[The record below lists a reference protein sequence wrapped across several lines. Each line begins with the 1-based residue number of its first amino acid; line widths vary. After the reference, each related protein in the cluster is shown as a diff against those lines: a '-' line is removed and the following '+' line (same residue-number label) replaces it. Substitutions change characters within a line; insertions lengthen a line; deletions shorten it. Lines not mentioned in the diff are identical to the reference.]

1 MKKNKGFTL
10 IELIATIV
18 ILGLVATIG
27 SYAISTTIKN
37 SKEKNYELLI
47 ANIESAAEMYYQDCK
62 YVSMCTFQNPGSSE
76 YLQVSLN
83 TLLANGFL
91 TSNKTKSQSGK
102 LYNPKTDD
110 EISECTIIIQKTT
123 NNNGLTTIKVTRV
136 SETARDEYQNK
147 NVECPNY
154 TN

>member
-37 SKEKNYELLI
+37 SKEKNCELLI
-47 ANIESAAEMYYQDCK
+47 ANIKTAAEMYYQDCK
-62 YVSMCTFQNPGSSE
+62 YITGPTGACTFNNNELS
-76 YLQVSLN
+76 V
-83 TLLANGFL
+83 TLETLIANGFL

-102 LYNPKTDD
+102 LYNPKNDD
-110 EISECTIIIQKTT
+110 EISACE
-123 NNNGLTTIKVTRV
+123 IKIVKEQENINV
-136 SETARDEYQNK
+136 KEK
-147 NVECPNY
+147 NSNDTKCPDFSDSNY
-154 TN
+154 CKIR